1 MEEVYFVRMAGRGKD
16 EEGYS
21 VEAQENMEVAL
32 ESFKESLIP
41 IGSEEAN
48 KNVFA
53 TIKVMI
59 GGIRRRLVDL
69 GNVDAPEGPLK
80 IQLMIFNKEHIP
92 LVMEQLKEDGFKP
105 RAEPGSQYVKI
116 DVPPPTRLQLMDIAA
131 DVDRRTKSCIGA
143 LTKIKSNTSQRLMK
157 ALDNEYI
164 ERKIAGIAN
173 KNMEKTF
180 SKLEKESIKI
190 GMLKKIEILGKWFSP
205 ETDME
210 KTLYKTYKEVEAK
223 KAKKSESKSD

>member
-1 MEEVYFVRMAGRGKD
+1 MSGRGKD

-21 VEAQENMEVAL
+21 VEAQENMRVAVD
-32 ESFKESLIP
+32 SFKESLIP

-59 GGIRRRLVDL
+59 NGMRRRLVDL
-69 GNVDAPEGPLK
+69 GNVEAPEGPLK

-105 RAEPGSQYVKI
+105 RSDPGSQYVKI
-116 DVPPPTRLQLMDIAA
+116 DVPPPTRLQLMDIAS

-164 ERKIAGIAN
+164 EQRTAGLAN

-180 SKLEKESIKI
+180 TKLEKEAIQV
-190 GMLKKIEILGKWFSP
+190 GMIKKIEILGKWYSP
-205 ETDME
+205 DTDIE
-210 KTLYKTYKEVEAK
+210 KALYINYKK
-223 KAKKSESKSD
+223 KLDSKNKSEKAN

>member
-1 MEEVYFVRMAGRGKD
+1 
-16 EEGYS
+16 
-21 VEAQENMEVAL
+21 
-32 ESFKESLIP
+32 
-41 IGSEEAN
+41 
-48 KNVFA
+48 
-53 TIKVMI
+53 MI
-59 GGIRRRLVDL
+59 NGIRRRLVDL
-69 GNVDAPEGPLK
+69 GNVDAPDGPLK

-105 RAEPGSQYVKI
+105 RSEPGSQYVKI

-164 ERKIAGIAN
+164 EQRTAGIAN

-180 SKLEKESIKI
+180 TKLEKESIKI
-190 GMLKKIEILGKWFSP
+190 GMIKKIEILGKWYSP
-205 ETDME
+205 ETI
-210 KTLYKTYKEVEAK
+210 
-223 KAKKSESKSD
+223 